1 MTALVI
7 RRPTQA
13 DVPGILAG
21 VSRPEVFGGLL
32 QMPYPSETVWRQR
45 VDDMAKGAATEL
57 MLIAE
62 RAGQIVG
69 IAGLHSVGP
78 SPRVAHA
85 RSLGIWVLPEAQG
98 QGVGRRLMEALIDYA
113 ENWLGVRRLEL
124 TVNVDNAPALA
135 LYKRCGFE
143 VEGTHRGY
151 AFRDGQY
158 VDCFSLA
165 RCRF

>member
-1 MTALVI
+1 MSLLI

-21 VSRPEVFGGLL
+21 VSRPEVFAGLL

-45 VDDMAKGAATEL
+45 VDDMAKGSAGEL
-57 MLIAE
+57 LLVAE
-62 RAGQIVG
+62 QAEQLVG
-69 IAGLHSVGP
+69 LAGLHSLGS
-78 SPRVAHA
+78 SPRVAHV

-98 QGVGRRLMEALIDYA
+98 QGVGRQLMDALIDYA
-113 ENWLGVRRLEL
+113 DNWLGVRRLEL

-143 VEGTHRGY
+143 LEGTHKGY
-151 AFRDGQY
+151 ALRDGQY